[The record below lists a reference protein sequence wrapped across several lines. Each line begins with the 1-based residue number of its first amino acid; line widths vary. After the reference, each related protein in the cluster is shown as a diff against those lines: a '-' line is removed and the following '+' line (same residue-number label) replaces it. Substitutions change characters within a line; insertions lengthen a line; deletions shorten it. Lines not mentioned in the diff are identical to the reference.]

1 MVARNNIITALL
13 LRTYKSKDENYDQ
26 YQSTILFADIY
37 LYIIFYCIGICFHL
51 TAQHHNVTE
60 FQIIILLFCYFI

>member
-26 YQSTILFADIY
+26 YQSTILFAD
-37 LYIIFYCIGICFHL
+37 YIFVYH
-51 TAQHHNVTE
+51 
-60 FQIIILLFCYFI
+60 ILLYRYLFPSHCTTLQCH